1 MKAQVLRADI
11 ERKAEKIAIKEAL
24 ENMKRAGDPTSLAR
38 QAQKSRRTIQQ
49 RNRNSGNSV

>member
-24 ENMKRAGDPTSLAR
+24 ENMNRAGDPTSLAR
-38 QAQKSRRTIQQ
+38 QAQRSRTIQQ
-49 RNRNSGNSV
+49 RNRNSGSSV